1 MAFLYTKNERSERE
15 IEETIPST
23 ITSMRMKF
31 IGINLPKE
39 TRDLYS
45 EDYKTLMK
53 DIKGHTNRW
62 KYHLFGLEES
72 ILSKLLYYP
81 RQSADSMQSLS
92 NYQGQFL

>member
-1 MAFLYTKNERSERE
+1 MAFLHTKNEQSERE
-15 IEETIPST
+15 IQETIPST

-62 KYHLFGLEES
+62 KYHLFVLEES

>member
-1 MAFLYTKNERSERE
+1 MAFLHTKNERPERE
-15 IEETIPST
+15 IQEIIPST

-31 IGINLPKE
+31 IGTNLPKE
-39 TRDLYS
+39 TRDLYC

-72 ILSKLLYYP
+72 ILSKLLDDP

-92 NYQGQFL
+92 SYQGQFL